1 MTEEQFKKAERIMD
15 KIRYLETAHKA
26 ISSKANML
34 SDRKDKDS
42 ADMLADMLIDIS
54 KEIYGRWCITVFID
68 SSLSDI
74 IKRIKELREE
84 LEEL

>member
-1 MTEEQFKKAERIMD
+1 MD

-26 ISSKANML
+26 ISSKDDML
-34 SDRKDKDS
+34 SDRQDKDS

-54 KEIYGRWCITVFID
+54 KEIYGSWCINVFID

>member
-1 MTEEQFKKAERIMD
+1 
-15 KIRYLETAHKA
+15 
-26 ISSKANML
+26 ML
-34 SDRKDKDS
+34 SDRQDKDS